1 MKKFINKITG
11 TVMWVDDSREDEYKK
26 LGHKLGTETQKKE
39 QSAVGEEV
47 APVQPKKR
55 STRKK

>member
-26 LGHKLGTETQKKE
+26 LGHKMGEETTKK
-39 QSAVGEEV
+39 QSEVGEEV
-47 APVQPKKR
+47 APVQQKKR